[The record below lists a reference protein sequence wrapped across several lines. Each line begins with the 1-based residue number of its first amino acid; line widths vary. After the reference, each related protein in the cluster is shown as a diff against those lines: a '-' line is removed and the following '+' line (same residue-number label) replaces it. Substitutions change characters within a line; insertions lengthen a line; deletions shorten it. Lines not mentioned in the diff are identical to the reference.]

1 MQRAAGQQGD
11 KVTSP
16 SAICL
21 ILYLL
26 RYRSGCGEGRRL
38 QLCDDLTRILQRA
51 PDLKRHG
58 LILKA
63 HILRQKPPE

>member
-16 SAICL
+16 NAICL

-26 RYRSGCGEGRRL
+26 RYRSGGGGGDEA

-51 PDLKRHG
+51 PDLKRRG

-63 HILRQKPPE
+63 RILQQKPPE

>member
-51 PDLKRHG
+51 PDLKRRG